1 MGRFWQVVWTSYF
14 TRQNLPTRETK
25 TLVVTGILR
34 VLSKASITESRL
46 LTAVVPMRE
55 SNRIWQDLSIE
66 SLFAGTDCPR
76 NSSLGGETTCDSH
89 HRSGEWTVPSMREL

>member
-66 SLFAGTDCPR
+66 SHFAGTDCPR
-76 NSSLGGETTCDSH
+76 NSSFEPRQRVTPITGLTNEPFN
-89 HRSGEWTVPSMREL
+89 RREG